1 MTEEDTFT
9 EIAKNGLG
17 VLMSSSSGTELAL
30 KREPALIPW
39 KEIPSDEVSKTC
51 DGKDAKIAKESMNNG
66 EKSGGTSDYRVV
78 VALEFMRLGSE
89 MTEIM
94 LVRWCMFTQTDVIV
108 EAIPGNKIIH

>member
-1 MTEEDTFT
+1 M
-9 EIAKNGLG
+9 
-17 VLMSSSSGTELAL
+17 
-30 KREPALIPW
+30 R
-39 KEIPSDEVSKTC
+39 SKTC
-51 DGKDAKIAKESMNNG
+51 DGKDAKIAKESMNSG

-94 LVRWCMFTQTDVIV
+94 LVRWCMFTQTDVIA